1 MDLRKIRNPVSKIEI
16 GNMTKPNVQAIIINA
31 AVWCPNE
38 SANLLGS
45 WIIRETG
52 VQPATIAAM
61 NDVAINKSRMLS
73 LRRFV
78 SIGSMSSRRTF
89 QSLMCSK
96 PDNGR
101 DNPTR
106 KTDFS
111 KIDHMQSVW
120 VHRFVITRSHQ
131 FSVGYARERWCM

>member
-16 GNMTKPNVQAIIINA
+16 GNMTNPNVQAIIINA

-38 SANLLGS
+38 SANLLGA

-78 SIGSMSSRRTF
+78 SIGSVSSRRTF

-96 PDNGR
+96 PDNGSDHR
-101 DNPTR
+101 AERLIIHFKNTR
-106 KTDFS
+106 KSGFACITLLSGDFR
-111 KIDHMQSVW
+111 QC
-120 VHRFVITRSHQ
+120 R
-131 FSVGYARERWCM
+131 